1 MPFQKMLA
9 IRVLRP
15 DRITTALDNFVGKTL
30 PNGLNYVNCDS
41 TSSFFNVLTSAY
53 SDSTPTTPIYF
64 ILSPG
69 ANPVKDVEM
78 LARKSGVDPV
88 KAMHVIALGQGQD
101 VIAKNKLDIGHKEGH
116 WVML

>member
-1 MPFQKMLA
+1 ML
-9 IRVLRP
+9 I
-15 DRITTALDNFVGKTL
+15 
-30 PNGLNYVNCDS
+30 
-41 TSSFFNVLTSAY
+41 SAY

-88 KAMHVIALGQGQD
+88 KCMHVIALGQGQD

>member
-1 MPFQKMLA
+1 
-9 IRVLRP
+9 
-15 DRITTALDNFVGKTL
+15 
-30 PNGLNYVNCDS
+30 
-41 TSSFFNVLTSAY
+41 LTSAY

-88 KAMHVIALGQGQD
+88 KAMHVIALG
-101 VIAKNKLDIGHKEGH
+101 
-116 WVML
+116 